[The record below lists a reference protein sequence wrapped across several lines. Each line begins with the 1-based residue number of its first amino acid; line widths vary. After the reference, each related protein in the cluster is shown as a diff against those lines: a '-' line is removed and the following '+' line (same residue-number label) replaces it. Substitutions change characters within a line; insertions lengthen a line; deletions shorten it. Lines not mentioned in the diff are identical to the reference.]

1 MYLQELHLRQ
11 IPSTFEKL
19 PSLSLKMSSKKSTKS
34 KWAKLKKST
43 KNMKDISP
51 DQVKKYKTILKL
63 YEVQLQNTFCILAKN
78 HA

>member
-51 DQVKKYKTILKL
+51 DQVKNTKL
-63 YEVQLQNTFCILAKN
+63 CTYSEII
-78 HA
+78 